1 MFELSKP
8 FRIQGQII
16 YLRLLIKDMMS
27 LTLITQIGFLE
38 IGHGIFFFKILPL
51 EGRFKRPGPQH
62 PMGRRWAT
70 FVSARPAKSSPEMSA
85 K

>member
-1 MFELSKP
+1 MFSKDVLTFNP

-38 IGHGIFFFKILPL
+38 IGHRTFFLQNPSV
-51 EGRFKRPGPQH
+51 GRS
-62 PMGRRWAT
+62 
-70 FVSARPAKSSPEMSA
+70 V
-85 K
+85 